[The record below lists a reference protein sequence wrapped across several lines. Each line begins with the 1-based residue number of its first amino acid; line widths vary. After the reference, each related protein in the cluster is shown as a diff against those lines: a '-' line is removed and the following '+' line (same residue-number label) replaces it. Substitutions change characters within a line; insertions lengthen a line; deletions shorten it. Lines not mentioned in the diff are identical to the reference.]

1 MKTSKIALLVILP
14 MIAASVVVSACFLYS
29 DYQCKNAP
37 IDLTISTIGDS
48 LTDAGHYGTDIR
60 CGAEILDC
68 YQYYTY
74 KYLKN
79 QDLNTIVH
87 NLGISGQTISQIC
100 SRLNATVP
108 ANYTVCMGG
117 TNDVWRANY
126 SLPGINDTLAN
137 RIIGKYN
144 DTIFNTISYQQDLGY
159 TRPVFVI
166 CSIPP
171 FGKVT
176 PPVYYDPHII
186 NTIKHVNAALKTY
199 IQGFND
205 PYILFCDVYEA
216 MSTDDGYM
224 IDGLCYADGVHFT
237 VAGNQVMGE
246 TVARTIWS
254 HHSS

>member
-1 MKTSKIALLVILP
+1 MLAILSL
-14 MIAASVVVSACFLYS
+14 IAANLVASAYFLYN

-48 LTDAGHYGTDIR
+48 LTDAGHYGTEVR
-60 CGAEILDC
+60 CGAEIRDC

-79 QDLNTIVH
+79 HNLNALVR
-87 NLGISGQTISQIC
+87 NLGISGQSISQIC
-100 SRLNATVP
+100 GRLNSTIP

-117 TNDVWRANY
+117 TNDIWRADY
-126 SLPGINDTLAN
+126 SAPGINDTLAN

-144 DTIFNTISYQQDLGY
+144 DTIFNTIAYQQSLGY
-159 TRPVFVI
+159 AAPVFVI

-186 NTIKHVNAALKTY
+186 NTIKYVNAELRSY
-199 IQGFND
+199 VEGLNN
-205 PYILFCDVYEA
+205 PGILFCDVHDA
-216 MSTDDGYM
+216 MSTSDGYM

-237 VAGNQVMGE
+237 MAGDQVMGE
-246 TVARTIWS
+246 TVARIIWS
-254 HHSS
+254 HYST